1 MKLLRIE
8 KLKSGPKKY
17 KAVFKQDSGR
27 EKSVTFGASGYRDYT
42 LMSSKGSKFYIAD
55 KKERDKVKSNYIDR
69 HSKNENHNSP
79 MTAGALSRHLLWNKP
94 TFGGSLKDFKKR
106 FNL

>member
-17 KAVFKQDSGR
+17 KATFKKDNGK
-27 EKSVTFGASGYRDYT
+27 EKSVSFGQSGYRDYT
-42 LMSSKGSKFYIAD
+42 LINNRNSKFYI
-55 KKERDKVKSNYIDR
+55 KSKEERDKVKANYIQR
-69 HSKNENHNSP
+69 HSKNENHNDP
-79 MTAGALSRHLLWNKP
+79 MTAGALSRHVLWNLP
-94 TFGGSLKDFKKR
+94 TFSASLKDFKKR